1 MAIRASIN
9 RGLPSQLQSA
19 FSDVVPVLRPS
30 QIDYKIKDPQ
40 WLAGF
45 TSGEGSFF
53 IRIIASTTSSLGFIV
68 KLVFKFGQH
77 SREEILIKSF
87 IDYFDCGHVTLWKN
101 EVVFNV
107 TKLSDIVNKII
118 PFYRKYGIIGGKLK
132 DFSDWSTVAEMML
145 KKEHLTQE
153 GLEQI
158 PPV

>member
-1 MAIRASIN
+1 MDHPP
-9 RGLPSQLQSA
+9 PSPPYG
-19 FSDVVPVLRPS
+19 VPYGDL
-30 QIDYKIKDPQ
+30 KGGGGGGDPQ

-68 KLVFKFGQH
+68 KLVFKLGQH

-87 IDYFDCGHVTLWKN
+87 IDYFDCGHVTLWGGQKN

-145 KKEHLTQE
+145 KKEHLTAPR
-153 GLEQI
+153 GG
-158 PPV
+158 PD